1 MKKLVFLFLMISSN
15 LLGIDS
21 LKIVLPEYAIIYR
34 QGSFGDYEISEF
46 SNEIIILP
54 NSQTV
59 DFFIEYDEEL
69 QWISFN
75 SSDRIT
81 DTDKLYSIIEIKKE
95 NEYVLVVYW
104 NYLNKMYYHSPDIS
118 KLSAEINLFE
128 DFKKYIHEEKN

>member
-1 MKKLVFLFLMISSN
+1 MRLF
-15 LLGIDS
+15 
-21 LKIVLPEYAIIYR
+21 
-34 QGSFGDYEISEF
+34 
-46 SNEIIILP
+46 LP

-95 NEYVLVVYW
+95 NEYVSVVYW

-118 KLSAEINLFE
+118 KLLAEINLFE

>member
-95 NEYVLVVYW
+95 NEYVSVVYW